1 MKFWK
6 SASSFIFIFLLWFS
20 KHIILS
26 FESIKMSRNIS
37 ESAKFIMLSLPP
49 LSVQIKYLKFLKNDK
64 DFQFIVNLKFCET
77 YPNLRRSRCSLCLLT
92 LSKIKFL
99 RFSQTDPME
108 FSWPREGQKNKV
120 DGEIFPLYFGT
131 LGIVLLYLLFDQWFL
146 APTYFV
152 HSFYSQK

>member
-1 MKFWK
+1 MLWGNLFETMDK
-6 SASSFIFIFLLWFS
+6 IFVLDKKYFVIDKINLSWTYL
-20 KHIILS
+20 ILS
-26 FESIKMSRNIS
+26 WGKNILSRQMDR
-37 ESAKFIMLSLPP
+37 A
-49 LSVQIKYLKFLKNDK
+49 
-64 DFQFIVNLKFCET
+64 IVNLKFCET
-77 YPNLRRSRCSLCLLT
+77 YPNLRRSRCSLCVLT

-146 APTYFV
+146 APTYRNRATNGRYF
-152 HSFYSQK
+152 